1 MKVIDKKDTIYQL
14 SKKYPEIV
22 EVLKEVGFTQIS
34 EPQMIA
40 TVGRFMTIEK
50 GCQMRGFSLE
60 EVIEKLEKAGYSWED
75 THE

>member
-60 EVIEKLEKAGYSWED
+60 EVIVKLEKAGYSWED
-75 THE
+75 IHE

>member
-1 MKVIDKKDTIYQL
+1 MKVIDKKDTIYQI

-75 THE
+75 IHE

>member
-50 GCQMRGFSLE
+50 GCQMRGFLLE

-75 THE
+75 IHE

>member
-60 EVIEKLEKAGYSWED
+60 EVIVKLKKAGYSWED
-75 THE
+75 IHE

>member
-75 THE
+75 IHE

>member
-1 MKVIDKKDTIYQL
+1 MNVIYKNDTIYQL
-14 SKKYPEIV
+14 SKKYPGIV

-34 EPQMIA
+34 EPQMIV

-60 EVIEKLEKAGYSWED
+60 EVILKLKEAGYSWED